1 MRYLTQLIIICVIFA
16 LSGCQSRVTLVTSQ
30 QSDYQI
36 VVAPS
41 ATSAEQFAARELQHF
56 IHEMTGLELPLV
68 SAAQNRPSI
77 FVGTQ
82 AHFKPGWAADSLA
95 EEEFWLHTEAQN
107 IYVLGG
113 TARGTLYGVYTLL
126 RDYWGCRWYTPEI
139 SKIPQ
144 THVLELPALNLR
156 QTPAFEYRETYFP
169 AAIDTLWVLRNR
181 LNRTMRGIPDS
192 LGGQYGIFP
201 FVHTFY
207 NLVPPKTYFAEHP
220 EYFSMINGQRQEDR
234 AQLCLTNP
242 EVLKIAT
249 QQVFQW
255 IEEHPDLRIVT
266 VDQNDGEGWC
276 ECPQCQ
282 AVVDDEGSQSA
293 PILKFVNAI
302 AAEVAQNFPQVSV
315 QTLAY
320 HYSEVPPKTVKP
332 GPNVI
337 IRLCRYAN
345 FCDGHPIE
353 GCRVNRNF
361 VKILNGWHEISPK
374 IMVWDYLVDFAHFL
388 LPFPNFDGIKQDL
401 RFYKEHGVAGLF
413 EQGSYPRKGSE
424 WADLRAWVLAQL
436 LWNPNQNADELFDE
450 FLTEVYGPAEPFL
463 AQYIQLLHQKV
474 RQDSIHFNMYASPQV
489 GYLTPQIVAQSE
501 ELLQQAEAAVA
512 NDSVRLPRVELAHV
526 PILYTR
532 LYFYSVGGK
541 AYLNDS
547 EMPAVADKFLRI
559 CQANGIGPMAES
571 DSRGNVYQFIQ
582 EVKKNRGDFW
592 TSWWLLGPFANLDET
607 GLQTEYPPETEF
619 DTTKTY
625 TGLDGDALNWQ
636 AYENP
641 ASGYINFK
649 HIFKKS
655 EMGVAYA
662 CREFTAKFDTTLTF
676 GFGSNDGIRVWLNGE
691 MILDHPAK
699 RLAVPNQEVVKARVQ
714 KGKNRLLL
722 KIDQFGG
729 GWGFYCAV
737 LGGA

>member
-1 MRYLTQLIIICVIFA
+1 MRYIPLIIFSFA
-16 LSGCQSRVTLVTSQ
+16 VWTLIGCQSRLEVVTDH
-30 QSDYQI
+30 QSAYQI
-36 VVAPS
+36 VVAPAAS
-41 ATSAEQFAARELQHF
+41 PTENFAARELQHF
-56 IHEMTGLELPLV
+56 IHEMTGAKLPLV
-68 SAAQNRPSI
+68 NTAQNKPSI
-77 FVGTQ
+77 FVGSQ
-82 AHFKPGWAADSLA
+82 AQLHPAWSAGTLA
-95 EEEFWLHTEAQN
+95 EEEFWLRKDAQN
-107 IYVLGG
+107 LYIVGG
-113 TARGTLYGVYTLL
+113 SPRGSLYGVYTLL
-126 RDYWGCRWYTPEI
+126 RDYWGCRWYTPDV

-144 THVLELPALNLR
+144 TPSLNLPELNLR

-169 AAIDTLWVLRNR
+169 AAIDLLWVVRNR

-192 LGGQYGIFP
+192 LGGQYGIYP

-207 NLVPPKTYFAEHP
+207 NLVPPKKYFAEHP

-234 AQLCLTNP
+234 AQLCLTNS

-249 QQVFQW
+249 QQVFNW
-255 IEEHPDLRIVT
+255 IETHPDARIVT

-282 AVVDDEGSQSA
+282 AIVDAEGSQSA

-302 AAEVAQNFPQVSV
+302 AAEVAPKYPHVSV

-345 FCDGHPIE
+345 FCDAHPIE
-353 GCRVNRNF
+353 SCRVNRNF
-361 VKILNGWHEISPK
+361 VEILNDWREISPK

-436 LWNPNQNADELFDE
+436 LWNPYQNADALFDE

-463 AQYIQLLHQKV
+463 TQYIELLHQKV

-489 GYLTPQIVAQSE
+489 GYLTPEIVARAE

-512 NDSVRLPRVELAHV
+512 DDSVRLPRVELAHA

-532 LYFYSVGGK
+532 LYFFSEGGK
-541 AYLNDS
+541 VYLSNH
-547 EMPAVADKFLRI
+547 EMPEVADKFLRI
-559 CQANGIGPMAES
+559 CRANGIGPLAEN
-571 DSRGNVYQFIQ
+571 DSRGDVFQFI
-582 EVKKNRGDFW
+582 EDVKKNRGNFW
-592 TSWWLLGPFANLDET
+592 TSWWLIGPFANPGET

-619 DTTKTY
+619 DSTRTC
-625 TGLDGDALNWQ
+625 TGLDGEVLSWQ
-636 AYENP
+636 RYANP

-655 EMGVAYA
+655 EVGVAYA
-662 CREFTAKFDTTLTF
+662 CRQFSAQSDTVLTF
-676 GFGSNDGIRVWLNGE
+676 GFGSNDGIRAWLNGK

-699 RLAVPNQEVVKARVQ
+699 RLAAPNQGIVQ
-714 KGKNRLLL
+714 TAVRKGENTLLL

-737 LGGA
+737 LGGM